1 MTTQQATATLTNLMD
16 IITTNSA
23 PLGEQDLQDITIRIE
38 VIDNRFIWGFC
49 DAHECFITED
59 YLTAISALKMALTPT
74 RADNAPAYH
83 LA

>member
-23 PLGEQDLQDITIRIE
+23 QWGEQDLQDITIRIE

-59 YLTAISALKMALTPT
+59 YLTAISALKTALTPT
-74 RADNAPAYH
+74 RTDNAPAYH